1 MVAKLFSSNQYK
13 WGDII
18 IIKIEDGIIYLKL
31 NFFVLYI
38 WYIKN
43 NLIETNKYKKRYF
56 ERKPK
61 AASMPNIIQ
70 LDVLSVLKLYQA
82 KYTVPAQNGNWQTLT
97 LNSGVVKL

>member
-18 IIKIEDGIIYLKL
+18 IIKIEDGIRYLKL

-43 NLIETNKYKKRYF
+43 NLIETNKYKKKYF
-56 ERKPK
+56 KRNQK
-61 AASMPNIIQ
+61 Q
-70 LDVLSVLKLYQA
+70 RHA
-82 KYTVPAQNGNWQTLT
+82 KYNPTRRFICFEAFPSKIYISPNGNWETLT